1 MFTTSYMA
9 HGDIGNRFYHI
20 QAVGPMNDPIP
31 EVQEMNKTYS
41 IIHAVIVVFA
51 LGACQEFK
59 G

>member
-1 MFTTSYMA
+1 MT

-20 QAVGPMNDPIP
+20 QAVSPMNDHIP
-31 EVQEMNKTYS
+31 EAQEMKKTYS